1 MTLRFRTLPLHEKEK
16 KGSTAMIKIQTVS
29 VHVDDQAKAQKFYTE
44 VLGFQTALDMPVGA
58 YRFLTVVSP
67 QHPDGTQLLLGP
79 DDNPIAKAYQQG
91 LKAAGLPCMIF
102 GVDDIQAAY
111 QRMTAAGA
119 TFTQPPTPM
128 GPVTVAVVDDTC
140 GNLVQ
145 LAQYM
150 G

>member
-1 MTLRFRTLPLHEKEK
+1 
-16 KGSTAMIKIQTVS
+16 MIKIQTVS

-44 VLGFQTALDMPVGA
+44 VLGFQTALDMPVGE

-67 QHPDGTQLLLGP
+67 QQPDATQLLLEP
-79 DDNPIAKAYQQG
+79 DDNPIAKAYQTG
-91 LKAAGLPCMIF
+91 LKEAGMPCLIL

-119 TFTQPPTPM
+119 RFTQPPTPM
-128 GPVTVAVVDDTC
+128 GPIITAIVDDSC
-140 GNLVQ
+140 GNLLQ
-145 LAQYM
+145 LAQYV

>member
-1 MTLRFRTLPLHEKEK
+1 
-16 KGSTAMIKIQTVS
+16 MIKIQTVGI
-29 VHVDDQAKAQKFYTE
+29 HVDDQAKAQKFYTE
-44 VLGFQTALDMPVGA
+44 VLGFQTALDVPVGE

-67 QHPDGTQLLLGP
+67 QFADGTQLLLEP
-79 DDNPIAKAYQQG
+79 DDNPIAKAYKTG
-91 LKAAGLPCMIF
+91 LKDAGLACMIF

-111 QRMTAAGA
+111 ERMTAAGA
-119 TFTQPPTPM
+119 IFTQPPTLM
-128 GPVTVAVVDDTC
+128 GPVTIAVVDDSC